1 MHLVSGPQGPRI
13 VLDGRPVTVL
23 CSASYLGLADHPQ
36 VCRAAADA
44 ALRWGVGTG
53 GPQSACG
60 TMTVHRRLEERL
72 ADLLGAQAALLAGSG
87 YVAAL
92 AGVAALA
99 PAGTTVLAD
108 DRCASALADACLLA
122 GADAQ
127 TYGFGDLDHLAWLLR
142 EARGRALQPPVLVTE
157 SVLAH
162 DGTVAPLPE
171 LVELARRHRA
181 RLVVDESH
189 GLGCLGPEGRGALAE
204 AGLDGEADLVIAS
217 LGCALGAQGGV
228 LAGDADTIDLVAGA
242 ATALSAS
249 AAATPPGTA
258 AALAALHLLAE
269 GPRRVAKLQAN
280 AGVLR
285 DALARED
292 LDTGTSETQIMTV
305 PTGDAE
311 HARALRE
318 AALRGGVLVEARP
331 GEAHVRLTVMATHRI
346 AELQVAAG
354 VLGRAARAV
363 GAGAGVVPA
372 EVRLFD
378 GQARLAA

>member
-87 YVAAL
+87 YVAAM
-92 AGVAALA
+92 AGVGALA
-99 PAGTTVLAD
+99 PPGTTVLSD
-108 DRCASALADACLLA
+108 DRCAGALEDACRLA
-122 GADAQ
+122 GAEAR
-127 TYGFGDLDHLAWLLR
+127 TYAFGDLDHLTWLLR
-142 EARGRALQPPVLVTE
+142 EARGRTLHPPVVVTE
-157 SVLAH
+157 SVLSH
-162 DGTVAPLPE
+162 DGAVAPLGE
-171 LVELARRHRA
+171 LVELTRRHRA

-189 GLGCLGPEGRGALAE
+189 GLGCLGPDGRGALAE
-204 AGLDGEADLVIAS
+204 AGLDGEADLVISS
-217 LGCALGAQGGV
+217 LGCALGAHGGV
-228 LAGDADTIDLVAGA
+228 LAGDADTIDAIAVG

-249 AAATPPGTA
+249 AAPPPPAAA
-258 AALAALHLLAE
+258 AALTALGLLAE

-285 DALARED
+285 DALAREG
-292 LDTGTSETQIMTV
+292 LEVGPSETQVMTV
-305 PTGDAE
+305 SAGDPDR
-311 HARALRE
+311 ARALRE
-318 AALRGGVLVEARP
+318 DALQGGVLVEARP
-331 GEAHVRLTVMATHRI
+331 GEAHVRLTVMASHRSS
-346 AELQVAAG
+346 ELQIAAA
-354 VLGRAARAV
+354 VLGRAVRAV
-363 GAGAGVVPA
+363 ATDARPPSLEARV
-372 EVRLFD
+372 FD